1 MTKHIFFRSCCG
13 KRKVTKAMTWWWRM
27 LLRNLSNTSN
37 PSFTTTT
44 GTLPTSSDVSNT
56 FCFVNSWMESLSGE
70 LLNFFFLWLQLHLTD
85 GFLNH
90 KFAWWADLLIVICLK
105 GTAGTLWSS
114 TWTAMQTE
122 RATAWVTTTPC
133 ALPSQQRWQCTK
145 KCLANSLYRSPA
157 WCPT

>member
-1 MTKHIFFRSCCG
+1 MTEHIFFRSCCG

-37 PSFTTTT
+37 PSFTTTI
-44 GTLPTSSDVSNT
+44 GILPTSLDVSNT
-56 FCFVNSWMESLSGE
+56 FCLVSSWMESLSGE

-105 GTAGTLWSS
+105 GTAGTFWSS
-114 TWTAMQTE
+114 TWTVMQTE
-122 RATAWVTTTPC
+122 KAMAWVTTTPC
-133 ALPSQQRWQCTK
+133 ALPSQQRCQCTK
-145 KCLANSLYRSPA
+145 KFLTNSLFRSPA